1 MDVAGDLRGF
11 NMERVAGQPQNSE
24 EPRQPFLG
32 ALLGPVQSRALR
44 VRVDD
49 HDALA
54 LGGPGSGHMQR
65 QGGLADAALV
75 VEERNDHGA
84 SPERTTS
91 HKLLA
96 RLIATRSW
104 HGSKRSDVRSCWLT
118 GRRRWFAMVEPKW
131 PSATI

>member
-1 MDVAGDLRGF
+1 
-11 NMERVAGQPQNSE
+11 MERIGGEREHIEQ
-24 EPRQPFLG
+24 PRQPCLG
-32 ALLGPVQSRALR
+32 ALFRPVESRAPR
-44 VRVDD
+44 VRVND

-54 LGGPGSGHMQR
+54 LLGPGSGHMQC

-75 VEERNDHGA
+75 VQERNDHGA

-118 GRRRWFAMVEPKW
+118 GRTRWFAMVEPKW
-131 PSATI
+131 PSTTIGR